1 MPQPSVSPSALDAAL
16 RRRSIRR
23 YTGDPIPEDTLTA
36 LLTALSRAPSAS
48 NTQPWRVVVVRD
60 PERKR
65 ALQEAADNQPQV
77 GAAPVV
83 LALYTDMED
92 VVAHLDEVV
101 HPDLAP
107 ERRAATIASLTRAF
121 GAMTVAE
128 RAAWGQAQTGIA
140 LGYLLL
146 CAEALGLGT
155 SPMLGFDAARV
166 RTLLGIPAHAPVNAL
181 VALGVPAEPGFRP
194 HRHPLD
200 RIVAW
205 R

>member
-1 MPQPSVSPSALDAAL
+1 MPDTPPSAPALDAAL

-23 YTGDPIPEDTLTA
+23 YTGAPVSDDTLAA
-36 LLTALSRAPSAS
+36 LLAAMARAPSAS

-60 PERKR
+60 PARKQ
-65 ALQEAADNQPQV
+65 ALQAAANNQAQV
-77 GAAPVV
+77 GAAAAV

-92 VVAHLDEVV
+92 VLAHLPEVV

-107 ERRAATIASLTRAF
+107 ERRDATIASLGRSF
-121 GAMTVAE
+121 GAMSPAE

-155 SPMLGFDAARV
+155 SPMLGFNAEQV
-166 RTLLGIPAHAPVNAL
+166 RALLGIPGHAPINAL
-181 VALGVPAEPGFRP
+181 VALGVPDEPGFRP

-200 RIVAW
+200 RIVSW
-205 R
+205 Q